1 MRWNRG
7 QGGIRRGGFRGR
19 WDFEIPEKYTSLLE
33 HFRLIVVIDFEPR
46 EENLVFVTGQGAC
59 EFFLSGF
66 GVKPAL
72 LDQCPKSRVIE
83 VVDVAIDL
91 PPTQIVP

>member
-1 MRWNRG
+1 MNRTKWLEFSC
-7 QGGIRRGGFRGR
+7 QTYISK
-19 WDFEIPEKYTSLLE
+19 KYAPLLE

-59 EFFLSGF
+59 EFFLGGF

-72 LDQCPKSRVIE
+72 LDQCPKSRVVE
-83 VVDVAIDL
+83 VVDVAYGLVSLLGIEEDEEHMK
-91 PPTQIVP
+91 

>member
-1 MRWNRG
+1 MNRTKWLEFSCRTY
-7 QGGIRRGGFRGR
+7 ISK
-19 WDFEIPEKYTSLLE
+19 KYTPLLE

-72 LDQCPKSRVIE
+72 LDQCPKSRVVE
-83 VVDVAIDL
+83 VVDVACGLVSLLGIEKDEEHMK
-91 PPTQIVP
+91 

>member
-1 MRWNRG
+1 MNRTEWLEFSCRTY
-7 QGGIRRGGFRGR
+7 IS
-19 WDFEIPEKYTSLLE
+19 EKYAPLLE
-33 HFRLIVVIDFEPR
+33 HFRFIVVIDFEPR

-83 VVDVAIDL
+83 VVDVAYGLVSLLGIEEDEEHMK
-91 PPTQIVP
+91 